1 MFVKSKN
8 KLSTSLNVKTIAL
21 ILHGSSI
28 EDIVGLQPYMLYLKK
43 GVERNIFKYFAKLIK
58 NLIITRKSN
67 AKHLV

>member
-1 MFVKSKN
+1 MLVKSKN

-43 GVERNIFKYFAKLIK
+43 DVERNIFKYFAKLIK